1 MKEHRGISRAVR
13 LINSILDNGLV
24 LLLLLGL
31 AYGCYALW
39 DSQNL
44 AQEATA
50 EQYAVYKPQEDTLG
64 FAELQALNEDV
75 IGWITVYGTPID
87 YPVVQGEDNWEYI
100 NKSAEG
106 TYSLTGAIFADASC
120 DPDFQDFNTIL
131 YGHNMVPNVM
141 FGSIKE
147 FKEQSFFDSHPY
159 GNMYIQNRDYGLEI
173 FGLLE
178 ADAYDSSIF
187 QTGVG
192 KAGRQSYLE
201 AIRGHAV
208 YLRDLVLAD
217 DDRIVLL
224 STCSAESTNGR
235 DILVARLT
243 DQVYEDTY
251 AVEDPA
257 QPDYGSADKAKG
269 WRDLLPGWKTALFL
283 LLFVLTLICL
293 ADQWFCRRR
302 RRRRK

>member
-178 ADAYDSSIF
+178 ADAYDSSM
-187 QTGVG
+187 
-192 KAGRQSYLE
+192 
-201 AIRGHAV
+201 
-208 YLRDLVLAD
+208 
-217 DDRIVLL
+217 
-224 STCSAESTNGR
+224 
-235 DILVARLT
+235 
-243 DQVYEDTY
+243 
-251 AVEDPA
+251 
-257 QPDYGSADKAKG
+257 
-269 WRDLLPGWKTALFL
+269 
-283 LLFVLTLICL
+283 
-293 ADQWFCRRR
+293 
-302 RRRRK
+302 

>member
-1 MKEHRGISRAVR
+1 MKEHRGISRAIK
-13 LINSILDNGLV
+13 LINSILDCSLI

-50 EQYAVYKPQEDTLG
+50 EQYAIYKPQEDSLG
-64 FAELQALNEDV
+64 FEELRALNEDV
-75 IGWITVYGTPID
+75 LGWITVYGTPID

-106 TYSLTGAIFADASC
+106 TYSLTGAIFMDASC
-120 DPDFQDFNTIL
+120 DSDFQDFNTIL

-147 FKEQSFFDSHPY
+147 FKERSFFDSHPY
-159 GNMYIQNRDYGLEI
+159 GNLYIQNHNYGLEI
-173 FGLLE
+173 FGLIE

-187 QTGVG
+187 QTGVNG
-192 KAGRQSYLE
+192 AGRQSYLT
-201 AIRGHAV
+201 AIRDHGV
-208 YLRDLVLAD
+208 YLRDLALTD

-224 STCSAESTNGR
+224 STCSSESTNGR

-243 DQVYEDTY
+243 DQVYEDTF
-251 AVEDPA
+251 AAEKEA
-257 QPDYGSADKAKG
+257 LPDYGSADRLKG
-269 WRDLLPGWKTALFL
+269 LRDLMPQWKTALFL
-283 LLFVLTLICL
+283 LLIILIVICL
-293 ADQWFCRRR
+293 VDQWFCRRR

>member
-187 QTGVG
+187 QTGVRE
-192 KAGRQSYLE
+192 AGRQSYLE

-224 STCSAESTNGR
+224 STCPPTEGIFWWR
-235 DILVARLT
+235 DSQIRSMKTLMRWRIRRSRIT
-243 DQVYEDTY
+243 DQQTRQKAGEIFC
-251 AVEDPA
+251 PA
-257 QPDYGSADKAKG
+257 GRPHY
-269 WRDLLPGWKTALFL
+269 FYC
-283 LLFVLTLICL
+283 CL
-293 ADQWFCRRR
+293 CLH
-302 RRRRK
+302 

>member
-106 TYSLTGAIFADASC
+106 T
-120 DPDFQDFNTIL
+120 
-131 YGHNMVPNVM
+131 H
-141 FGSIKE
+141 
-147 FKEQSFFDSHPY
+147 
-159 GNMYIQNRDYGLEI
+159 
-173 FGLLE
+173 
-178 ADAYDSSIF
+178 
-187 QTGVG
+187 
-192 KAGRQSYLE
+192 
-201 AIRGHAV
+201 RG
-208 YLRDLVLAD
+208 DLC
-217 DDRIVLL
+217 R
-224 STCSAESTNGR
+224 C
-235 DILVARLT
+235 
-243 DQVYEDTY
+243 
-251 AVEDPA
+251 
-257 QPDYGSADKAKG
+257 
-269 WRDLLPGWKTALFL
+269 FL
-283 LLFVLTLICL
+283 
-293 ADQWFCRRR
+293 
-302 RRRRK
+302 

>member
-1 MKEHRGISRAVR
+1 MKEHRGISSAVR

-120 DPDFQDFNTIL
+120 DRILRILTRSCMATI
-131 YGHNMVPNVM
+131 
-141 FGSIKE
+141 
-147 FKEQSFFDSHPY
+147 
-159 GNMYIQNRDYGLEI
+159 
-173 FGLLE
+173 
-178 ADAYDSSIF
+178 
-187 QTGVG
+187 
-192 KAGRQSYLE
+192 
-201 AIRGHAV
+201 
-208 YLRDLVLAD
+208 
-217 DDRIVLL
+217 
-224 STCSAESTNGR
+224 
-235 DILVARLT
+235 
-243 DQVYEDTY
+243 
-251 AVEDPA
+251 
-257 QPDYGSADKAKG
+257 
-269 WRDLLPGWKTALFL
+269 
-283 LLFVLTLICL
+283 
-293 ADQWFCRRR
+293 WFRT
-302 RRRRK
+302 

>member
-120 DPDFQDFNTIL
+120 DPDFRDFNTIL

-147 FKEQSFFDSHPY
+147 FNPSLTAIHMAICIYRIETTVW
-159 GNMYIQNRDYGLEI
+159 R
-173 FGLLE
+173 
-178 ADAYDSSIF
+178 SSGCWR
-187 QTGVG
+187 QTPM
-192 KAGRQSYLE
+192 
-201 AIRGHAV
+201 
-208 YLRDLVLAD
+208 
-217 DDRIVLL
+217 IVL
-224 STCSAESTNGR
+224 SFR
-235 DILVARLT
+235 PV
-243 DQVYEDTY
+243 
-251 AVEDPA
+251 
-257 QPDYGSADKAKG
+257 
-269 WRDLLPGWKTALFL
+269 
-283 LLFVLTLICL
+283 
-293 ADQWFCRRR
+293 
-302 RRRRK
+302 